1 MDTVHLEFEIQ
12 EPEGHREEKQAEQ
25 ESQTME
31 DFYLHKASTSDIA
44 SAIL

>member
-1 MDTVHLEFEIQ
+1 MDTVHFEFEIQ

-25 ESQTME
+25 GPRATE

-44 SAIL
+44 STIL